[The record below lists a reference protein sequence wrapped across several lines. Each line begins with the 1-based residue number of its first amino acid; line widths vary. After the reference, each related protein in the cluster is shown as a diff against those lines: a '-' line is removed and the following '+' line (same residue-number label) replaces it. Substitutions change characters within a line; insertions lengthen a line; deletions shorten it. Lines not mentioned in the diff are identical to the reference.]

1 VSKTQRSLVVLEHV
15 ASAATPP
22 SHSELM
28 RALGIPR
35 STLSDILS
43 ELRELGYLQI
53 VDKRYLPGPRLLSFV
68 YRATHQPTLRAG
80 IRPTLEALAAAT
92 QETASYVIEIGGDNG
107 TPGQVVAV
115 EQAESPQPIRFVA
128 HLGQPFP
135 ITQTAAGR
143 VFLAFTGRT
152 APDGRDGAA
161 FEAELD
167 RIRKRGYALNV
178 DEGRATAVAAPVFD
192 RQGSLVGAVS
202 ISGPSDRVREPEER
216 VWPALRDA
224 LQELRER

>member
-1 VSKTQRSLVVLEHV
+1 T
-15 ASAATPP
+15 APP
-22 SHSELM
+22 THAELM
-28 RALGIPR
+28 RALEIPR
-35 STLSDILS
+35 STLSDLLS
-43 ELRELGYLQI
+43 ELRDLGYVQI

-92 QETASYVIEIGGDNG
+92 QETASYVIEIGGDARE
-107 TPGQVVAV
+107 PGQVVAV

-143 VFLAFTGRT
+143 VFLAFTNRT
-152 APDGRDGAA
+152 GPAVLNG
-161 FEAELD
+161 ELE
-167 RIRKRGYALNV
+167 RIRERGYALNV
-178 DEGRATAVAAPVFD
+178 DESRATAVAAPVFD

-202 ISGPSDRVREPEER
+202 ISGPSDRLREPEER
-216 VWPALRDA
+216 VWPLLRDA
-224 LQELRER
+224 LQELRSR